1 MRKPP
6 EDKLVAGTPPPTPT
20 PTPSAN
26 QPPPPD
32 TPQRPAEPTN
42 QSAATGATLGTAQ
55 PTNQSA
61 GGGRFEGPA
70 PTNRPAGSGA
80 PPHAAE
86 PTAQPPG
93 AWPAH
98 YAAEPTN
105 QSTGGGR
112 FEGSAPTNRPAGGGA
127 ALGASEPTNQS
138 AGGGATPHGT
148 EPTNQSAGG
157 GGRDAALDGI
167 RGLAALGVWLLHV
180 GGNTGVIYRDGMF
193 AWMTTRLG
201 IAVPIF
207 FLLSGLL
214 LFRPW
219 AKAFVE
225 GGRAPGTPRYL
236 WRRLLRVFPAYWLV
250 TALALWAWSSL
261 DGYGWATWMLMLQNY
276 TGQGQAPDGLY
287 QMWTMPIELAFYLAL
302 PLIAW
307 CLGVWARR
315 GNRAVRLLGGI
326 AVLPV
331 ISIATVVA
339 AHVWDQPQLALWLP
353 HHLIYFA
360 AGMAMAVLSV
370 WIKESRALDSLAPQL
385 LVLAVLLY
393 AMLSTELAG
402 PRTLTLPSLSQSL
415 WRMMLETAVAV
426 LVVAPFAL
434 APRTD
439 SLRHRVLGNPVSAY
453 LGRISY
459 SVFLWHA
466 PVITLY
472 YKVTDAEPFNGN
484 FWPVATFTLIGTLLI
499 SAGSYHLVEENALRL
514 SGLRRRVPV
523 PPPEPPAREPSGAAR

>member
-1 MRKPP
+1 MR
-6 EDKLVAGTPPPTPT
+6 G
-20 PTPSAN
+20 
-26 QPPPPD
+26 
-32 TPQRPAEPTN
+32 
-42 QSAATGATLGTAQ
+42 LG
-55 PTNQSA
+55 
-61 GGGRFEGPA
+61 
-70 PTNRPAGSGA
+70 
-80 PPHAAE
+80 
-86 PTAQPPG
+86 
-93 AWPAH
+93 
-98 YAAEPTN
+98 
-105 QSTGGGR
+105 
-112 FEGSAPTNRPAGGGA
+112 
-127 ALGASEPTNQS
+127 
-138 AGGGATPHGT
+138 
-148 EPTNQSAGG
+148 GG

-219 AKAFVE
+219 AKAFIE
-225 GGRAPGTPRYL
+225 GTQAPGTPRYL

-261 DGYGWATWMLMLQNY
+261 DGFGWATWMLMLQNY
-276 TGQGQAPDGLY
+276 TAQGQAPDGLY

-315 GNRAVRLLGGI
+315 GNRPVRLLGGI

-339 AHVWDQPQLALWLP
+339 AHVWDQPQMALWLP

-415 WRMMLETAVAV
+415 WRMVLETAVAV
-426 LVVAPFAL
+426 LIVAPFAL
-434 APRTD
+434 APRAD

-514 SGLRRRVPV
+514 SGLRRRVPA

>member
-6 EDKLVAGTPPPTPT
+6 EDKLVYGTPGTGRRSP
-20 PTPSAN
+20 A
-26 QPPPPD
+26 
-32 TPQRPAEPTN
+32 RPEP
-42 QSAATGATLGTAQ
+42 ADGLK
-55 PTNQSA
+55 PV
-61 GGGRFEGPA
+61 
-70 PTNRPAGSGA
+70 GA
-80 PPHAAE
+80 PE
-86 PTAQPPG
+86 PVG
-93 AWPAH
+93 AL
-98 YAAEPTN
+98 EPV
-105 QSTGGGR
+105 G
-112 FEGSAPTNRPAGGGA
+112 APEPV
-127 ALGASEPTNQS
+127 GASEP
-138 AGGGATPHGT
+138 
-148 EPTNQSAGG
+148 GG

-219 AKAFVE
+219 AKAFIE
-225 GGRAPGTPRYL
+225 GGRAPSTPRYL

-276 TGQGQAPDGLY
+276 TSQGQAPDGLY

-302 PLIAW
+302 PILAW
-307 CLGVWARR
+307 LLGLWARR
-315 GNRAVRLLGGI
+315 GNRPVRLLGGI

-360 AGMAMAVLSV
+360 AGMAIAVLSV
-370 WIKESRALDSLAPQL
+370 WIKESRAVDALAPQL

-402 PRTLTLPSLSQSL
+402 PRTLSLPSMSQSL
-415 WRMMLETAVAV
+415 WRMTLETAVAV

-434 APRTD
+434 APGTGA
-439 SLRHRVLGNPVSAY
+439 LRHRVLGNPVSAY

-459 SVFLWHA
+459 SVFLWHV

-484 FWPVATFTLIGTLLI
+484 FWPVAAFTLIGTLLVG
-499 SAGSYHLVEENALRL
+499 AGSYHLVEESALRL
-514 SGLRRRVPV
+514 SGRRRAPA
-523 PPPEPPAREPSGAAR
+523 PPPAPEAGAPAAPAR

>member
-1 MRKPP
+1 
-6 EDKLVAGTPPPTPT
+6 
-20 PTPSAN
+20 
-26 QPPPPD
+26 
-32 TPQRPAEPTN
+32 
-42 QSAATGATLGTAQ
+42 
-55 PTNQSA
+55 
-61 GGGRFEGPA
+61 
-70 PTNRPAGSGA
+70 
-80 PPHAAE
+80 
-86 PTAQPPG
+86 
-93 AWPAH
+93 
-98 YAAEPTN
+98 
-105 QSTGGGR
+105 
-112 FEGSAPTNRPAGGGA
+112 
-127 ALGASEPTNQS
+127 
-138 AGGGATPHGT
+138 
-148 EPTNQSAGG
+148 
-157 GGRDAALDGI
+157 
-167 RGLAALGVWLLHV
+167 
-180 GGNTGVIYRDGMF
+180 
-193 AWMTTRLG
+193 MTTRLG

-219 AKAFVE
+219 AKAFIE
-225 GGRAPGTPRYL
+225 GTQAPGTPRYL

-261 DGYGWATWMLMLQNY
+261 DGFGWATWMLMLQNY
-276 TGQGQAPDGLY
+276 TAQGQAPDGLY

-315 GNRAVRLLGGI
+315 GNRPVRLLGGI

-339 AHVWDQPQLALWLP
+339 AHVWDQPQMALWLP

-415 WRMMLETAVAV
+415 WRMVLETAVAV
-426 LVVAPFAL
+426 LIVAPFAL
-434 APRTD
+434 APRAD

-514 SGLRRRVPV
+514 SGLRRRVPA

>member
-6 EDKLVAGTPPPTPT
+6 KDKLVAG
-20 PTPSAN
+20 
-26 QPPPPD
+26 PPPPPS
-32 TPQRPAEPTN
+32 TPPQSQAPHSPPNPHPRPTPEPPTN
-42 QSAATGATLGTAQ
+42 QSAPTAAPHSPAA
-55 PTNQSA
+55 PTNQ
-61 GGGRFEGPA
+61 PA
-70 PTNRPAGSGA
+70 SGS
-80 PPHAAE
+80 
-86 PTAQPPG
+86 T
-93 AWPAH
+93 
-98 YAAEPTN
+98 
-105 QSTGGGR
+105 S
-112 FEGSAPTNRPAGGGA
+112 EGSAPANWSAGDAAHRSAGEAAPLPLAHAPATASPGGGA
-127 ALGASEPTNQS
+127 A
-138 AGGGATPHGT
+138 TPHGHT
-148 EPTNQSAGG
+148 TNRSAGG

-225 GGRAPGTPRYL
+225 GARAPGTPRYL

-250 TALALWAWSSL
+250 TALALWAWGSL

-339 AHVWDQPQLALWLP
+339 AHVWDQPQMALWLP

-514 SGLRRRVPV
+514 SGLRRRAPA
-523 PPPEPPAREPSGAAR
+523 PPPGPPAREPSGAAR